1 MLELVALCVA
11 KSAPG
16 ICSHPWVRRLH
27 GNGRLNISQL
37 DRARNLLVRAHMVA
51 VLFCFFLL
59 LLGSA
64 C

>member
-1 MLELVALCVA
+1 MLGLVAVCVA

-16 ICSHPWVRRLH
+16 ICSHPWISWLH
-27 GNGRLNISQL
+27 GNGCLNISQL
-37 DRARNLLVRAHMVA
+37 DRARNLLVRAYMVA
-51 VLFCFFLL
+51 GFFLL

>member
-1 MLELVALCVA
+1 MLGLVAVCVA

-16 ICSHPWVRRLH
+16 ICSHPWISGLL

-37 DRARNLLVRAHMVA
+37 DRARNLLVRAHMV
-51 VLFCFFLL
+51 VVFFLL